1 MRSRLLFW
9 NVRYI
14 ENTYARYLL
23 RLLDLC
29 HLVLFCQSLEHRLL
43 NLHASV
49 EVIVSDPEKRK
60 PFDGWI
66 RRTRTCNL
74 ALAGGSIRSSQI
86 GKLALQFGGTSGQC
100 ANSHIVVGI
109 DLPQAAQLRLSCD
122 QFPLQLSRGLDHGL
136 PLFLDVQDRKSTRL
150 NSSHGSISYAV
161 FC

>member
-14 ENTYARYLL
+14 ENPYARDLL

-49 EVIVSDPEKRK
+49 EVIVSDTEKRK

-66 RRTRTCNL
+66 RRIRTCNL

-86 GKLALQFGGTSGQC
+86 GTLALQFGSTSRQC
-100 ANSHIVVGI
+100 TNSYIVVGI

-122 QFPLQLSRGLDHGL
+122 QFPLRSEERRVGKAGLTRGGTS
-136 PLFLDVQDRKSTRL
+136 Q
-150 NSSHGSISYAV
+150 
-161 FC
+161 

>member
-14 ENTYARYLL
+14 ENPYARDLL

-49 EVIVSDPEKRK
+49 GVIVSDTEKRK

-66 RRTRTCNL
+66 RGIRTCNL
-74 ALAGGSIRSSQI
+74 ALAGGSTRSSQI
-86 GKLALQFGGTSGQC
+86 VKLARQVGRSGRDV
-100 ANSHIVVGI
+100 AVRLTAVG
-109 DLPQAAQLRLSCD
+109 
-122 QFPLQLSRGLDHGL
+122 
-136 PLFLDVQDRKSTRL
+136 
-150 NSSHGSISYAV
+150 
-161 FC
+161 